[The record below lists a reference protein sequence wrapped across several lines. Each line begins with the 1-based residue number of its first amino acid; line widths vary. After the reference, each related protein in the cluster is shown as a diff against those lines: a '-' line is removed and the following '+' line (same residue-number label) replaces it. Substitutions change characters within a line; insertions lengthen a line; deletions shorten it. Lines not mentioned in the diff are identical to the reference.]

1 MFLWS
6 QTRLLRAETKTMHLM
21 NAVILGVK
29 AIALLLAIGRTIP
42 SRLLDISRLLRLLRY
57 PSGRAIARGAS
68 AAFGRTA
75 PTRMRRTRRRFEYP
89 RRTCTPS
96 GSLLASISTHAR
108 VKHSYIKVQTA
119 SVKLSSQGCR
129 KWTWANFNSQQFLWH
144 SCKNH
149 TNHKLL
155 IFTPL

>member
-1 MFLWS
+1 
-6 QTRLLRAETKTMHLM
+6 MHPYEWG
-21 NAVILGVK
+21 ILGVK
-29 AIALLLAIGRTIP
+29 AIALGWLSDERFPRACST
-42 SRLLDISRLLRLLRY
+42 SADCFACKQD
-57 PSGRAIARGAS
+57 SGRAIARGAS

-89 RRTCTPS
+89 RLSCTPT

-129 KWTWANFNSQQFLWH
+129 K
-144 SCKNH
+144 
-149 TNHKLL
+149 
-155 IFTPL
+155 